1 MKHHLLK
8 KKGLLVA
15 LAAMIGGVASA
26 ADYNYVFA
34 ADGSNAPA
42 KEEANWTSADGV
54 VIIPTND
61 KSQARG
67 KTIDGI
73 TYEYAP
79 RAKTFVFKLS
89 NTGITSLGGMKIAI
103 QNGSTGNP
111 SLSTLEYS
119 TDSVNWVTFDTV
131 TVAKNAALHLAST
144 NLNGIT
150 SISSFSLSKLY
161 VRLTAQQGTYLY
173 GCSFTDGNA
182 TDAAPEVLSSSP
194 AENAYLSANGTI
206 VLSCNEVVTVA
217 DTSAFAFA
225 PATDATITD
234 VKAGGNK
241 VYISYTGFAASG
253 DLTIGTGAIADLTG
267 YANTASATFAFEKDA
282 TAPVFSSI
290 SPEEYSTIHIQ
301 DLGEDARKIK
311 FTFNEDIAIDSTK
324 KVTFGNDVVNA
335 QVSASVSG
343 NVLTI
348 SYKGLAY
355 DATNTLTIPAGF
367 VKDLSDNAWLDTD
380 KTYTFVTGS
389 RDNTAPVLTAQSV
402 ADGTANQPIG
412 GAFTFTF
419 DENVVIAEQ
428 TATIGGQP
436 VVLSNNKNV
445 VGLTYTNAQYSSD
458 VTVVVPAGAITD
470 TCGNAY
476 AGTTFTFTTVDK
488 VANGVAAVVAA
499 DGSGDYTKIQDAL
512 DAISDDSKR
521 SIIYVKP
528 GVYSEKLVVVKKN
541 VSLIGEDR
549 DKVVITW
556 NECSSTSTLQNGTYD
571 TDITSTGT
579 DASYSMLIA
588 ADGFY
593 GENFTVR
600 NDYDYINGKEGN
612 KQAVALEHIN
622 SDKAVLK
629 NIKMVSF
636 QDTYYPKSAKKR
648 VYLKDC
654 YIQGG
659 TDYIFGSGTAFMDGG
674 ILKNVPGGQYMTA
687 ASDPA
692 ADQEFGIVISGV
704 EASYADTTGFGAKRK
719 FYLGRPWKLGA
730 TTTYINTKF
739 EKDMIQPAGWADWSG
754 AINDAN
760 YSEFGSVFADGD
772 EAADLSKRV
781 SWSSVLTAAEAAR
794 CNKENAF
801 NYGAGN
807 AWNPTPYC
815 EAPEVVSSVVNNVGT
830 LSWTPSYFAV
840 GYVVYKN
847 NVFYDYSEN
856 PYYIDAAYTD
866 GDVYQVAAY
875 NEYGALSAKSSNS
888 TVGVEENEA
897 ETSSILVNTIV
908 ESDLVFTKEVA
919 SLSVLPLTGGSY
931 DFAVNGT
938 SVNVSVLPAGS
949 YIAFV
954 TDADNKV
961 YAQKFIKK

>member
-73 TYEYAP
+73 AYVYAP
-79 RAKTFVFKLS
+79 RAKKFVFDLS
-89 NTGITSLGGMKIAI
+89 KTGIKSLGGMKIAV
-103 QNGSTGNP
+103 QNGSSSNT
-111 SLSTLEYS
+111 SLTTLEYS
-119 TDSVNWVTFDTV
+119 TDNTNWVKFDTL
-131 TVAKNAALHLAST
+131 TIAGNSAIHVASV
-144 NLNGIT
+144 NLNGNT
-150 SISSFSLSKLY
+150 TISSLTALY

-173 GCSFTDGNA
+173 GFSFTDGNA

-194 AENAYLSANGTI
+194 AENASLSANGTI

-217 DTSAFAFA
+217 DASAFAFA
-225 PATDATITD
+225 PATGATITD

-267 YANTASATFAFEKDA
+267 NANTASATFAFEKDA
-282 TAPVFSSI
+282 TAPVLSSF
-290 SPEEYSTIHIQ
+290 SPEENSTIHIQ

-311 FTFNEDIAIDSTK
+311 LTFDEDIAIDDTK
-324 KVTFGNDVVNA
+324 EVTFGNGVVNA
-335 QVSASVSG
+335 QVNASVSG

-355 DATNTLTIPAGF
+355 DVTNTLTIPAGF
-367 VKDLSDNAWLDTD
+367 VKDLSDNAWSATD
-380 KTYTFVTGS
+380 KTYTFVTGL

-402 ADGTANQPIG
+402 ANGAANQPIG
-412 GAFTFTF
+412 GAFTLTF
-419 DENVVIAEQ
+419 DENVVIAAQ

-528 GVYSEKLVVVKKN
+528 GVYSEKLVVAKKN

-549 DKVVITW
+549 DKVIITW
-556 NECSSTSTLQNGTYD
+556 NECSTTSTLQNGTYS
-571 TDITSTGT
+571 TGITSTGT

-600 NDYDYINGKEGN
+600 NDYDYQANAHSDR
-612 KQAVALEHIN
+612 QAVALEHIN

-704 EASYADTTGFGAKRK
+704 EASYADTTGFGTKRK

-730 TTTYINTKF
+730 TTTYINTTF

-754 AINDAN
+754 AINNAN
-760 YSEFGSVFADGD
+760 YSEFGSVFDDGD

-781 SWSSVLTAAEAAR
+781 DWSSVLTAAEAAR

-815 EAPEVVSSVVNNVGT
+815 QEPEVVSNVVNNVGT

-897 ETSSILVNTIV
+897 ETSSILVNTVV

-931 DFAVNGT
+931 SFAVNGT
-938 SVNVSVLPAGS
+938 SANVSILPAGS

-961 YAQKFIKK
+961 YAQKFVKK

>member
-1 MKHHLLK
+1 MKHLLK

-15 LAAMIGGVASA
+15 LAAMIGGVVSA

-42 KEEANWTSADGV
+42 ANQADWTSADGV

-73 TYEYAP
+73 DYVYAP
-79 RAKTFVFKLS
+79 RAKKFIFDLS
-89 NTGITSLGGMKIAI
+89 KTGIKSLGGMKIAI

-150 SISSFSLSKLY
+150 SISSLSKLY

-182 TDAAPEVLSSSP
+182 TDGTPEYVSVSP
-194 AENAYLSANGTI
+194 AENSVLDVDGTI
-206 VLSCNEVVTVA
+206 VLTFNEVVKSA
-217 DTSAFAFA
+217 EASAFTFDV
-225 PATDATITD
+225 ATNATVTG
-234 VKAGGNK
+234 VKAEGNQ
-241 VYISYTGFAASG
+241 VYVSYTGFAANG
-253 DLTIGTGAIADLTG
+253 NLNVPAGAVTDLTDVS
-267 YANTASATFAFEKDA
+267 NTAPASIAFEKDA
-282 TAPVFSSI
+282 TAPVLSSFS
-290 SPEEYSTIHIQ
+290 PVANSTIHIQ

-311 FTFNEDIAIDSTK
+311 FTFNEDIAIDDTK
-324 KVTFGNDVVNA
+324 EVTFGNGDVNA

-343 NVLTI
+343 NVLII

-367 VKDLSDNAWLDTD
+367 VKDLSDNDWSATD
-380 KTYTFVTGS
+380 RTYTFVTGS

-402 ADGTANQPIG
+402 ADGAANQPIG

-458 VTVVVPAGAITD
+458 VTVELPNGAITD

-476 AGTTFTFTTVDK
+476 PGTTFTFTTVDK

-499 DGSGDYTKIQDAL
+499 DGSGKYTKIQDAL
-512 DAISDDSKR
+512 DAITDDSKR

-528 GVYSEKLVVVKKN
+528 GVYSEKLVVAKKN

-571 TDITSTGT
+571 TGITSTGT

-600 NDYDYINGKEGN
+600 NDYDYQANAHSN
-612 KQAVALEHIN
+612 RQAVALEHVN

-704 EASYADTTGFGAKRK
+704 EASYADTTGFGDKRK

-730 TTTYINTKF
+730 TTTYINTTF

-815 EAPEVVSSVVNNVGT
+815 QEPEVVSNVVNNVGT

-908 ESDLVFTKEVA
+908 ESDLVFTKDVT

>member
-34 ADGSNAPA
+34 ENGSNAPA
-42 KEEANWTSADGV
+42 ANQANWISADGV

-73 TYEYAP
+73 AYVYAP

-89 NTGITSLGGMKIAI
+89 NTGITSLGGMKMAI
-103 QNGSTGNP
+103 QNGSSGNP

-119 TDSVNWVTFDTV
+119 TDSANWVTFDTV

-150 SISSFSLSKLY
+150 SISSLSKLY

-173 GCSFTDGNA
+173 GFSFTDGNA

-194 AENAYLSANGTI
+194 AEHASLSANGTI

-217 DTSAFAFA
+217 DASAFAFA
-225 PATDATITD
+225 PATGATITD

-253 DLTIGTGAIADLTG
+253 DLTIGAGAIADLTG
-267 YANTASATFAFEKDA
+267 NANTASATFAFEKDA
-282 TAPVFSSI
+282 TAPVLSSF
-290 SPEEYSTIHIQ
+290 SPEENSTIHIQ

-311 FTFNEDIAIDSTK
+311 FTFNEDIAIDGSK
-324 KVTFGNDVVNA
+324 EVTFGNGVVNA

-367 VKDLSDNAWLDTD
+367 VKDLSDNDWSATD

-402 ADGTANQPIG
+402 AGGAANQPIG
-412 GAFTFTF
+412 GAFTLTF
-419 DENVVIAEQ
+419 DEEVVIASQ

-458 VTVVVPAGAITD
+458 VTVVVPEGAITD

-499 DGSGDYTKIQDAL
+499 DGSGDCTKIQDAL
-512 DAISDDSKR
+512 DAITDDSKR

-528 GVYSEKLVVVKKN
+528 GVYGEKLVVAKKN

-549 DKVVITW
+549 DKVIITW
-556 NECSSTSTLQNGTYD
+556 NECSTTSTLQNGTYS
-571 TDITSTGT
+571 TGITSTGT

-600 NDYDYINGKEGN
+600 NDYDYINGTEGN

-659 TDYIFGSGTAFMDGG
+659 TDYVFGSGTAFIDGG
-674 ILKNVPGGQYMTA
+674 VMKNVPGGQYMTA

-704 EASYADTTGFGAKRK
+704 EASYADTTGFGDKRK

-730 TTTYINTKF
+730 TTTYINTTF
-739 EKDMIQPAGWADWSG
+739 EKNMIQPAGWADWSG

-815 EAPEVVSSVVNNVGT
+815 QEPEVVSNVVNNVGT

-840 GYVVYKN
+840 GYVVFKN
-847 NVFYDYSEN
+847 NVFYDYSETAS
-856 PYYIDAAYTD
+856 YTDVAYTD

-919 SLSVLPLTGGSY
+919 SLSVLSLTGGSY
-931 DFAVNGT
+931 SFAVNGT
-938 SVNVSVLPAGS
+938 SANVSILPAGS

-961 YAQKFIKK
+961 YAQKFVKK

>member
-1 MKHHLLK
+1 MKHLLK

-15 LAAMIGGVASA
+15 LAAMIGGVVSA
-26 ADYNYVFA
+26 ADYTFTWSGYTPTKDVRFASSDNVLYVTPADFNATRKAPVAGYTGGIKTTKNEGLVVNVKNTTLSSIGGVDFVMQNGSSSGEATFTFA
-34 ADGSNAPA
+34 YSLDSTNFVTVETVVLEGNEKKQISIPELVSKAALSSFDKFFIRLVTSNNSWFYGFKLTDGSVADGAPAVSAANPADGSVIPNEGTLEVVFDELIKVVDAS
-42 KEEANWTSADGV
+42 KITLNGV
-54 VIIPTND
+54 SVDAAIAMGN
-61 KSQARG
+61 KLV
-67 KTIDGI
+67 I
-73 TYEYAP
+73 TY
-79 RAKTFVFKLS
+79 S
-89 NTGITSLGGMKIAI
+89 G
-103 QNGSTGNP
+103 
-111 SLSTLEYS
+111 
-119 TDSVNWVTFDTV
+119 
-131 TVAKNAALHLAST
+131 
-144 NLNGIT
+144 
-150 SISSFSLSKLY
+150 FS
-161 VRLTAQQGTYLY
+161 A
-173 GCSFTDGNA
+173 
-182 TDAAPEVLSSSP
+182 SSSLEI
-194 AENAYLSANGTI
+194 AKDA
-206 VLSCNEVVTVA
+206 VA
-217 DTSAFAFA
+217 DLN
-225 PATDATITD
+225 D
-234 VKAGGNK
+234 NEM
-241 VYISYTGFAASG
+241 AS
-253 DLTIGTGAIADLTG
+253 DYSVAYQRDM
-267 YANTASATFAFEKDA
+267 

-301 DLGEDARKIK
+301 DLGEDVRKIK
-311 FTFNEDIAIDSTK
+311 LTFDEDIAIDGSK
-324 KVTFGNDVVNA
+324 EVTFGNGVVNA

-343 NVLTI
+343 NVLII

-367 VKDLSDNAWLDTD
+367 VKDLSDNDWSATER
-380 KTYTFVTGS
+380 TYTFVTGS

-402 ADGTANQPIG
+402 ADGVANQPIG

-419 DENVVIAEQ
+419 DENVVIAKQ
-428 TATIGGQP
+428 TATIGGHP

-458 VTVVVPAGAITD
+458 VRVVVPDSAITD

-476 AGTTFTFTTVDK
+476 PGTTFTFTTVDK

-528 GVYSEKLVVVKKN
+528 GVYSEKLVVAKKN

-571 TDITSTGT
+571 TSITSTGT

-600 NDYDYINGKEGN
+600 NDYDYQANAHSN
-612 KQAVALEHIN
+612 RQAVALEHVN
-622 SDKAVLK
+622 SDKAVLN

-636 QDTYYPKSAKKR
+636 QDTYYPKSSKKR

-730 TTTYINTKF
+730 TTTYINTTF
-739 EKDMIQPAGWADWSG
+739 EKNMIQPTGWADWSG

-847 NVFYDYSEN
+847 NVFYDCSEN

>member
-73 TYEYAP
+73 AYVYAP
-79 RAKTFVFKLS
+79 RAKKFVFDLS
-89 NTGITSLGGMKIAI
+89 KTGIKSLGGMKIAV
-103 QNGSTGNP
+103 QNGSSSNT
-111 SLSTLEYS
+111 SLTTLEYS
-119 TDSVNWVTFDTV
+119 TDNTNWVKFDTL
-131 TVAKNAALHLAST
+131 TIAGNSAIHVASV
-144 NLNGIT
+144 NLNGNT
-150 SISSFSLSKLY
+150 TISSLTALY

-182 TDAAPEVLSSSP
+182 TDGTPEYVSVSP
-194 AENAYLSANGTI
+194 AENSALDVDGTI
-206 VLSCNEVVTVA
+206 VLTFNEVVKSVNA
-217 DTSAFAFA
+217 SAFTFDV
-225 PATDATITD
+225 ATNATVTG
-234 VKAGGNK
+234 VKAEGNQ
-241 VYISYTGFAASG
+241 VYVSYTGFAANG
-253 DLTIGTGAIADLTG
+253 NLNVAAGAVTDLTDVSNTG
-267 YANTASATFAFEKDA
+267 TASIAFEKDA
-282 TAPVFSSI
+282 TAPELSSFS
-290 SPEEYSTIHIQ
+290 PAENSTIHIQ

-311 FTFNEDIAIDSTK
+311 FTFNEDIAIDDTK
-324 KVTFGNDVVNA
+324 EVTFGNGVVNA
-335 QVSASVSG
+335 QVNASVSG

-367 VKDLSDNAWLDTD
+367 VKDLSDNAWSATD

-402 ADGTANQPIG
+402 AGGAANQPIG
-412 GAFTFTF
+412 GAFTLTF
-419 DENVVIAEQ
+419 DEEVVIASQ

-458 VTVVVPAGAITD
+458 VTVEVPAGAITD

-499 DGSGDYTKIQDAL
+499 DGSGDYIKIQDAL
-512 DAISDDSKR
+512 DVISDDSKR

-528 GVYSEKLVVVKKN
+528 GVYSEKLVVAKKN

-556 NECSSTSTLQNGTYD
+556 NECSTTSTLQNGTYS
-571 TDITSTGT
+571 TGITSTGT

-600 NDYDYINGKEGN
+600 NDYDYQANAHSDR
-612 KQAVALEHIN
+612 QAVALEHIN

-704 EASYADTTGFGAKRK
+704 EASYADTTGFGTKRK

-730 TTTYINTKF
+730 TTTYINTTF

-815 EAPEVVSSVVNNVGT
+815 QEPEVVSNVVNNVGT

-847 NVFYDYSEN
+847 NVFYDYSETAS
-856 PYYIDAAYTD
+856 YTDAAYTD

-875 NEYGALSAKSSNS
+875 NEYGALSAKSSDS

-931 DFAVNGT
+931 SFAVNGT
-938 SVNVSVLPAGS
+938 SANVSILPAGS

-961 YAQKFIKK
+961 YAQKFVKK

>member
-73 TYEYAP
+73 AYVYAP
-79 RAKTFVFKLS
+79 RAKKFVFDLS
-89 NTGITSLGGMKIAI
+89 KTGIKSLGGMKIAV
-103 QNGSTGNP
+103 QNGSSSNT
-111 SLSTLEYS
+111 SLTTLEYS
-119 TDSVNWVTFDTV
+119 TDNTNWVKFDTL
-131 TVAKNAALHLAST
+131 TIAGNSAIHVASV
-144 NLNGIT
+144 NLNGNT
-150 SISSFSLSKLY
+150 TISSLTALY
-161 VRLTAQQGTYLY
+161 VRLTAEQGTYLY
-173 GCSFTDGNA
+173 GFSFTDGNA

-194 AENAYLSANGTI
+194 AEHASLSANGTI

-217 DTSAFAFA
+217 DASAFAFA
-225 PATDATITD
+225 PATSATITD

-267 YANTASATFAFEKDA
+267 NANTASATFAFEKDA
-282 TAPVFSSI
+282 TAPELSSFS
-290 SPEEYSTIHIQ
+290 PAENSTIHIQ

-311 FTFNEDIAIDSTK
+311 FTFNENIAIDGSK
-324 KVTFGNDVVNA
+324 EVTFGNGVVNA

-355 DATNTLTIPAGF
+355 DATNILTIPAGF
-367 VKDLSDNAWLDTD
+367 VKDLSDNVWSATD

-402 ADGTANQPIG
+402 AGGAPNQPIG

-419 DENVVIAEQ
+419 DENVVIAAQ

-458 VTVVVPAGAITD
+458 VTVVVPEGAITD

-499 DGSGDYTKIQDAL
+499 DGSGDCTKIQDAL
-512 DAISDDSKR
+512 DAITDDSKR

-556 NECSSTSTLQNGTYD
+556 NECSTTSTLQNDTYH
-571 TDITSTGT
+571 TGITSTGT

-600 NDYDYINGKEGN
+600 NDYDYINGTEGN

-659 TDYIFGSGTAFMDGG
+659 TDYVFGSGTAFIDGG
-674 ILKNVPGGQYMTA
+674 VMKNVAGGQYMTA

-704 EASYADTTGFGAKRK
+704 EASYADTTGFGDKRK

-730 TTTYINTKF
+730 TTTYINTTF

-815 EAPEVVSSVVNNVGT
+815 QEPEVVSNVVNNVGT

-847 NVFYDYSEN
+847 NVFYDYSETAS
-856 PYYIDAAYTD
+856 YTDAAYTD

-875 NEYGALSAKSSNS
+875 NEYGALSAKSSDS

-919 SLSVLPLTGGSY
+919 NLSVLPLTGGSY
-931 DFAVNGT
+931 SFAVNGT
-938 SVNVSVLPAGS
+938 SANVSILPAGS

-961 YAQKFIKK
+961 YAQKFVKK

>member
-15 LAAMIGGVASA
+15 LAAMIGGAASA

-73 TYEYAP
+73 AYVYAP
-79 RAKTFVFKLS
+79 RAKKFVFDLS
-89 NTGITSLGGMKIAI
+89 KTGIKSLGGMKIAV
-103 QNGSTGNP
+103 QNGSSSNT
-111 SLSTLEYS
+111 SLTTLEYS
-119 TDSVNWVTFDTV
+119 TDNTNWVKFDTL
-131 TVAKNAALHLAST
+131 TIAGNSAIHVASV
-144 NLNGIT
+144 NLNGNT
-150 SISSFSLSKLY
+150 TISSLTALY

-182 TDAAPEVLSSSP
+182 TDGTPEYVSVSP
-194 AENAYLSANGTI
+194 AENSALDVDGTI
-206 VLSCNEVVTVA
+206 VLTFNEVVKSVNA
-217 DTSAFAFA
+217 SAFTFDV
-225 PATDATITD
+225 ATGATVTG
-234 VKAGGNK
+234 VKAEGNQ
-241 VYISYTGFAASG
+241 VYVSYTGFAANG
-253 DLTIGTGAIADLTG
+253 NLNVAAGAVTDLTDVSNTG
-267 YANTASATFAFEKDA
+267 TASIAFEKDM
-282 TAPVFSSI
+282 TAPQLSSI
-290 SPEEYSTIHIQ
+290 LPIENSTIHIQ

-311 FTFNEDIAIDSTK
+311 LTFDEDIAIDDTK
-324 KVTFGNDVVNA
+324 EVTFGNGVVNA
-335 QVSASVSG
+335 QVNASVSG
-343 NVLTI
+343 NVLTL

-355 DATNTLTIPAGF
+355 DVTNTLTIPAGF
-367 VKDLSDNAWLDTD
+367 VKDLSDNAWSATD

-402 ADGTANQPIG
+402 ANGAANQPIG
-412 GAFTFTF
+412 GAFTLTF
-419 DENVVIAEQ
+419 DEEVVIASQ

-458 VTVVVPAGAITD
+458 VTVVVPDGAITD

-528 GVYSEKLVVVKKN
+528 GVYSEKLVVAKKN

-556 NECSSTSTLQNGTYD
+556 NECSTTSTLQNGTYP
-571 TDITSTGT
+571 TGITSTGT

-600 NDYDYINGKEGN
+600 NDYDYIKGTEGN

-659 TDYIFGSGTAFMDGG
+659 TDYVFGSGTAFIDGG
-674 ILKNVPGGQYMTA
+674 VMKNVAGGQYMTA

-704 EASYADTTGFGAKRK
+704 EASYADTTGFGDKRK

-730 TTTYINTKF
+730 TTTYINTTF

-772 EAADLSKRV
+772 AAADLSKRV

-815 EAPEVVSSVVNNVGT
+815 QEPEVVSNVVNNVGT

-847 NVFYDYSEN
+847 NVFYDYSETAS
-856 PYYIDAAYTD
+856 YTDAAYTD

-875 NEYGALSAKSSNS
+875 NEYGALSAKSSDS

-897 ETSSILVNTIV
+897 ETSSILVNTVV

-931 DFAVNGT
+931 SFAVNGT
-938 SVNVSVLPAGS
+938 SANVSILPAGS

-961 YAQKFIKK
+961 YAQKFVKK

>member
-1 MKHHLLK
+1 MKHLLK

-131 TVAKNAALHLAST
+131 TIAKNAALHLAST

-150 SISSFSLSKLY
+150 SISSLSKLY

-182 TDAAPEVLSSSP
+182 TDGTPEYVSVSP
-194 AENAYLSANGTI
+194 AENSVLDVDGTI
-206 VLSCNEVVTVA
+206 VLTFNEVVKSA
-217 DTSAFAFA
+217 ETSAFTFDV
-225 PATDATITD
+225 ATSAKVTG
-234 VKAGGNK
+234 VKAEGNQ
-241 VYISYTGFAASG
+241 VYVSYTGFAANG
-253 DLTIGTGAIADLTG
+253 NLNVAAGAVTDLTDVS
-267 YANTASATFAFEKDA
+267 NTAPASIAFEKDM
-282 TAPVFSSI
+282 TAPELSSFS
-290 SPEEYSTIHIQ
+290 PAENSTIHIQ

-311 FTFNEDIAIDSTK
+311 LTFDEDIAIDGTK
-324 KVTFGNDVVNA
+324 EVTFGNGVVNA

-343 NVLTI
+343 NVLII

-367 VKDLSDNAWLDTD
+367 VKDLSDNVWSATD
-380 KTYTFVTGS
+380 RTYTFVTGS

-428 TATIGGQP
+428 TATIGGHP

-458 VTVVVPAGAITD
+458 VTVVVPDSAITD

-476 AGTTFTFTTVDK
+476 PGTTFTFTTVDK

-528 GVYSEKLVVVKKN
+528 GVYSEKLVVAKKN

-556 NECSSTSTLQNGTYD
+556 NECSTTSTLQNGTYP
-571 TDITSTGT
+571 TTGITSTGT

-919 SLSVLPLTGGSY
+919 SLSVLLLTGGSY

>member
-1 MKHHLLK
+1 
-8 KKGLLVA
+8 
-15 LAAMIGGVASA
+15 
-26 ADYNYVFA
+26 
-34 ADGSNAPA
+34 
-42 KEEANWTSADGV
+42 
-54 VIIPTND
+54 
-61 KSQARG
+61 
-67 KTIDGI
+67 
-73 TYEYAP
+73 
-79 RAKTFVFKLS
+79 
-89 NTGITSLGGMKIAI
+89 
-103 QNGSTGNP
+103 
-111 SLSTLEYS
+111 
-119 TDSVNWVTFDTV
+119 
-131 TVAKNAALHLAST
+131 
-144 NLNGIT
+144 
-150 SISSFSLSKLY
+150 
-161 VRLTAQQGTYLY
+161 
-173 GCSFTDGNA
+173 
-182 TDAAPEVLSSSP
+182 
-194 AENAYLSANGTI
+194 
-206 VLSCNEVVTVA
+206 
-217 DTSAFAFA
+217 
-225 PATDATITD
+225 
-234 VKAGGNK
+234 
-241 VYISYTGFAASG
+241 
-253 DLTIGTGAIADLTG
+253 
-267 YANTASATFAFEKDA
+267 
-282 TAPVFSSI
+282 
-290 SPEEYSTIHIQ
+290 
-301 DLGEDARKIK
+301 
-311 FTFNEDIAIDSTK
+311 
-324 KVTFGNDVVNA
+324 
-335 QVSASVSG
+335 
-343 NVLTI
+343 
-348 SYKGLAY
+348 
-355 DATNTLTIPAGF
+355 
-367 VKDLSDNAWLDTD
+367 
-380 KTYTFVTGS
+380 
-389 RDNTAPVLTAQSV
+389 
-402 ADGTANQPIG
+402 
-412 GAFTFTF
+412 
-419 DENVVIAEQ
+419 
-428 TATIGGQP
+428 
-436 VVLSNNKNV
+436 
-445 VGLTYTNAQYSSD
+445 
-458 VTVVVPAGAITD
+458 VTVVVPAGGITD

-476 AGTTFTFTTVDK
+476 EGFNFTFTTADK

-549 DKVVITW
+549 DKVIITW
-556 NECSSTSTLQNGTYD
+556 NECSTTSTLQNGTYPK
-571 TDITSTGT
+571 TGITSKGT

-600 NDYDYINGKEGN
+600 NDYDYINGKEGD

-659 TDYIFGSGTAFMDGG
+659 TDYVFGSGTAFIDGG
-674 ILKNVPGGQYMTA
+674 VMKNVPGGQYMTA

-704 EASYADTTGFGAKRK
+704 EASYADTTGFGEKKK

-815 EAPEVVSSVVNNVGT
+815 QEPEVVSNVVNNVGT

-875 NEYGALSAKSSNS
+875 NEYGALSAKSSDS

-897 ETSSILVNTIV
+897 ETSSILVNTVV
-908 ESDLVFTKEVA
+908 ENDLVFTKEVA

-931 DFAVNGT
+931 SFAVNGT
-938 SVNVSVLPAGS
+938 SANVSILPAGS

-961 YAQKFIKK
+961 YAQKFVKK

>member
-15 LAAMIGGVASA
+15 LAAMIGGVVSA

-73 TYEYAP
+73 AYVYAP
-79 RAKTFVFKLS
+79 RAKKFVFDLS
-89 NTGITSLGGMKIAI
+89 KTGIKSLGGMKIAV
-103 QNGSTGNP
+103 QNGSSSNT
-111 SLSTLEYS
+111 SLTTLEYS
-119 TDSVNWVTFDTV
+119 TDNTNWVKFDTL
-131 TVAKNAALHLAST
+131 TIAGNSAIHVASV
-144 NLNGIT
+144 NLNGNT
-150 SISSFSLSKLY
+150 TISSLTALY

-182 TDAAPEVLSSSP
+182 TDGTPEYVSVSP
-194 AENAYLSANGTI
+194 AENSALDVDGTI
-206 VLSCNEVVTVA
+206 VLTFNEVVKSVNA
-217 DTSAFAFA
+217 SAFTFDV
-225 PATDATITD
+225 ATGATVTG
-234 VKAGGNK
+234 VKAEGNQ
-241 VYISYTGFAASG
+241 VYVSYTGFAANG
-253 DLTIGTGAIADLTG
+253 NLNVAAGAVTDLTDVSNTG
-267 YANTASATFAFEKDA
+267 TASIAFEKDM
-282 TAPVFSSI
+282 TAPQLSSI
-290 SPEEYSTIHIQ
+290 LPIENSTIHIQ
-301 DLGEDARKIK
+301 DLGENARKIK
-311 FTFNEDIAIDSTK
+311 LTFDEDIAIDDTK
-324 KVTFGNDVVNA
+324 EVTFGNGDVNA
-335 QVSASVSG
+335 QVNASVSG

-355 DATNTLTIPAGF
+355 DATNILTIPAGF
-367 VKDLSDNAWLDTD
+367 VKDLSDNAWSATD

-402 ADGTANQPIG
+402 ANGAANQPIG
-412 GAFTFTF
+412 GAFTLTF
-419 DENVVIAEQ
+419 DENVVIAAQ
-428 TATIGGQP
+428 TATIGDKP

-458 VTVVVPAGAITD
+458 VTVVVPEGAITD

-499 DGSGDYTKIQDAL
+499 DGSGNYTKIQDAL

-549 DKVVITW
+549 DKVIITW
-556 NECSSTSTLQNGTYD
+556 NECSTTSTLQNDTYH
-571 TDITSTGT
+571 TGITSKGT

-600 NDYDYINGKEGN
+600 NDYDYINGKEGD

-629 NIKMVSF
+629 NIKMISF

-659 TDYIFGSGTAFMDGG
+659 TDYVFGSGTAFIDGG
-674 ILKNVPGGQYMTA
+674 VMKNVPGGQYMTA

-704 EASYADTTGFGAKRK
+704 KASYADTTGFGAKKK

-730 TTTYINTKF
+730 TTTYINTTF
-739 EKDMIQPAGWADWSG
+739 EKDMIQPAGWDTWSG
-754 AINDAN
+754 AKNDAN
-760 YSEFGSVFADGD
+760 YSEFGSLFADGD

-781 SWSSVLTAAEAAR
+781 EWSSVLTAAEAAR

-801 NYGAGN
+801 NYGAGD

-847 NVFYDYSEN
+847 SVFYDYSETAS
-856 PYYIDAAYTD
+856 YTDAAYTD

-897 ETSSILVNTIV
+897 ETSSILVNTVV

-931 DFAVNGT
+931 SFAVNGT
-938 SVNVSVLPAGS
+938 SVNVSILPAGS

>member
-26 ADYNYVFA
+26 ADYTFTWSGYTPTKNVRFASDDNVLYVTP
-34 ADGSNAPA
+34 ADFNATRPA
-42 KEEANWTSADGV
+42 PVAGYTGGIKTTKNEGLVVNVKNTALSSIGGV
-54 VIIPTND
+54 D
-61 KSQARG
+61 
-67 KTIDGI
+67 
-73 TYEYAP
+73 
-79 RAKTFVFKLS
+79 FV
-89 NTGITSLGGMKIAI
+89 M
-103 QNGSTGNP
+103 QNGSSSGEATFTFAYSLDSTNFVTVETVVLEGNEKKQISIP
-111 SLSTLEYS
+111 ELVSKTALSSFDKFFIRLVTSNNSWFYGFKLTDGSVADGAPAVSAANPAGGSVIPNEGTLE
-119 TDSVNWVTFDTV
+119 VVFDELIKVVDASKITLNGV
-131 TVAKNAALHLAST
+131 PVNAAIAMGNKLV
-144 NLNGIT
+144 IT
-150 SISSFSLSKLY
+150 YSGFS
-161 VRLTAQQGTYLY
+161 A
-173 GCSFTDGNA
+173 
-182 TDAAPEVLSSSP
+182 SSSLEI
-194 AENAYLSANGTI
+194 AKDA
-206 VLSCNEVVTVA
+206 VA
-217 DTSAFAFA
+217 DL
-225 PATDATITD
+225 
-234 VKAGGNK
+234 NNNEM
-241 VYISYTGFAASG
+241 AS
-253 DLTIGTGAIADLTG
+253 DYSVAYQRDM
-267 YANTASATFAFEKDA
+267 

-290 SPEEYSTIHIQ
+290 SPEENSTIHIQ

-311 FTFNEDIAIDSTK
+311 LTFNEDIKIDDTK
-324 KVTFGNDVVNA
+324 EVTFGNGDVNA
-335 QVSASVSG
+335 QVNASVSG

-348 SYKGLAY
+348 SYRGLAY

-367 VKDLSDNAWLDTD
+367 VKDLSDNAWSATD
-380 KTYTFVTGS
+380 KTYTFITGS
-389 RDNTAPVLTAQSV
+389 RDNTAPELIAQSIAGEAV
-402 ADGTANQPIG
+402 NQPIG
-412 GAFTFTF
+412 GAFTLTF
-419 DENVVIAEQ
+419 NENVVIAAQ
-428 TATIGGQP
+428 TATIGGKP

-458 VTVVVPAGAITD
+458 VNVVVPAGAITD

-476 AGTTFTFTTVDK
+476 EGFNFTFTTADK

-549 DKVVITW
+549 DKVIITW
-556 NECSSTSTLQNGTYD
+556 NECSTTSTLQNGTYS
-571 TDITSTGT
+571 TGITSTGT

-600 NDYDYINGKEGN
+600 NDYDYINGTEGN

-659 TDYIFGSGTAFMDGG
+659 TDYIFGSGTAFIDGG
-674 ILKNVPGGQYMTA
+674 VMKNVPGGQYMTA

-704 EASYADTTGFGAKRK
+704 EASYADTTGFGTKRK

-730 TTTYINTKF
+730 TTTYINTTF

-754 AINDAN
+754 AKNDAN
-760 YSEFGSVFADGD
+760 YSEFGSVFDDGD

-781 SWSSVLTAAEAAR
+781 EWSSVLTAAEAAR

-815 EAPEVVSSVVNNVGT
+815 QEPEVVSNVVNNVGT

-840 GYVVYKN
+840 GYVVFKN
-847 NVFYDYSEN
+847 NVFYDYSETAS
-856 PYYIDAAYTD
+856 YTDAAYTD

-875 NEYGALSAKSSNS
+875 NEYGALSDKSSNS

-897 ETSSILVNTIV
+897 ETSSILVNTVV

-931 DFAVNGT
+931 SFAVSGT
-938 SVNVSVLPAGS
+938 SANVSILPAGS

-961 YAQKFIKK
+961 YAQKFVKK